1 MCKMAE
7 LLSMI
12 YSKTTELWSLIGIL
26 NKVIAL
32 IYMVF
37 FYLNWGEHDE
47 LLFICHGVDKI

>member
-1 MCKMAE
+1 
-7 LLSMI
+7 MI

-32 IYMVF
+32 IYMF
-37 FYLNWGEHDE
+37 FYLNWGEYDE